1 MTGATLSDTERS
13 TGSMKVEVWAD
24 VVCPWCYIGRRRFDK
39 ALAQFDGRASVEI
52 VYRSFELD
60 PGAPI
65 QTDMSLD
72 HLLAAKYG
80 LTLAEAQAANARI
93 TRTAAAEGLEFH
105 LDRARPT
112 NTLAAH
118 RLLQLATVRRIR
130 PKVEERF
137 LKAYFSEGA
146 SLAEPE
152 TLLQLSVEAGLK
164 VEDARRVLAGQAF
177 TLQVRSDETEAAA
190 LGAEG
195 VPFFLFDRT
204 RTVSGAQ
211 PTDFFLHVLEMVN
224 AKAPG

>member
-1 MTGATLSDTERS
+1 
-13 TGSMKVEVWAD
+13 MKVEVWAD
-24 VVCPWCYIGRRRFDK
+24 VVCPWCYIGRKRFEK
-39 ALAQFDGRASVEI
+39 ALAQFDGQASVEV

-65 QTDMSLD
+65 ETDMTLD
-72 HLLAAKYG
+72 QLLAAKYG
-80 LTLAEAQAANARI
+80 LSLAEAHAANARV
-93 TRTAAAEGLEFH
+93 TKTAAAEGLEFH

-112 NTLAAH
+112 NTLGAH

-130 PKVEERF
+130 PVVEERF

-146 SLAEPE
+146 SLADPE
-152 TLLQLSVEAGLK
+152 TLLRLSTEAGLK
-164 VEDARRVLAGQAF
+164 AEDARHVLAGQAF
-177 TLQVRSDETEAAA
+177 TLQVRSDETEAAT

-211 PTDFFLHVLEMVN
+211 PTDFFLHVLEMAS
-224 AKAPG
+224 AKEPG